1 MNHKNL
7 DAWKNSIDLVA
18 EVYKITMTFP
28 KNEEYGIISQM
39 RRAAISVPSN
49 ISEGAGRDSKK
60 EYVRFLN
67 ISIGS
72 LSELET
78 QMIIAQRLKYIND
91 STIFDE
97 IMNVRK
103 LLIGLK
109 KYLVSKI

>member
-1 MNHKNL
+1 MDHKNL
-7 DAWKNSIDLVA
+7 DVWKKSIDLVT
-18 EVYKITMTFP
+18 EVYKITNTFP
-28 KNEEYGIISQM
+28 KNEMYGITSQV
-39 RRAAISVPSN
+39 RRSAVSVPSN
-49 ISEGAGRDSKK
+49 ISEGAGRDSTK

-78 QMIIAQRLKYIND
+78 QMIIAQRLKYIKD

-97 IMNVRK
+97 IIKVRK

-109 KYLVSKI
+109 KYLVTKI

>member
-1 MNHKNL
+1 MDHKNL
-7 DAWKNSIDLVA
+7 DAWKLSIDLVA
-18 EVYKITMTFP
+18 EVYKITKTFP
-28 KNEEYGIISQM
+28 KNEDYGITSQM
-39 RRAAISVPSN
+39 RRSAISVPSN

-60 EYVRFLN
+60 EYIRFLN

-78 QMIIAQRLKYIND
+78 QMIIAQRLQYIND

-97 IMNVRK
+97 IINVRK

>member
-1 MNHKNL
+1 MDHKNL
-7 DAWKNSIDLVA
+7 DAWKMSIDLVA
-18 EVYKITMTFP
+18 EVYKVTKAFP
-28 KNEEYGIISQM
+28 KNEEYGITSQM
-39 RRAAISVPSN
+39 RRSAISVPSN

-60 EYVRFLN
+60 EYIRFLN

-97 IMNVRK
+97 IIKVRK
-103 LLIGLK
+103 LLMGLK

>member
-1 MNHKNL
+1 M
-7 DAWKNSIDLVA
+7 VA
-18 EVYKITMTFP
+18 EVYKITKTFP
-28 KNEEYGIISQM
+28 KNEDYGITSQM
-39 RRAAISVPSN
+39 RRSAISVPSN

-78 QMIIAQRLKYIND
+78 QMIIAQRLQYIND

-97 IMNVRK
+97 IINVRK

>member
-1 MNHKNL
+1 MDHKKLN
-7 DAWKNSIDLVA
+7 AWKDSIDLVA
-18 EVYKITMTFP
+18 KVYEITMTFP
-28 KNEEYGIISQM
+28 KNEEYGITSQI
-39 RRAAISVPSN
+39 RRSAISVPSN

-78 QMIIAQRLKYIND
+78 QIIIAQRLKYID
-91 STIFDE
+91 ESSIFDE
-97 IMNVRK
+97 IISIRK

-109 KYLVSKI
+109 KYLKSKI

>member
-1 MNHKNL
+1 MDHKNL
-7 DAWKNSIDLVA
+7 DVWKTSIDLVA
-18 EVYKITMTFP
+18 EVYKVTKAFP
-28 KNEEYGIISQM
+28 KNEEYGITSQM
-39 RRAAISVPSN
+39 RRSAVSVPSN

-97 IMNVRK
+97 IVKVRK
-103 LLIGLK
+103 LLVGLK

>member
-1 MNHKNL
+1 MDHKKLN
-7 DAWKNSIDLVA
+7 AWKDSIDLVA
-18 EVYKITMTFP
+18 KVYEITMTFP
-28 KNEEYGIISQM
+28 KNEEYGITSQM
-39 RRAAISVPSN
+39 RRSAISVPSN

-78 QMIIAQRLKYIND
+78 QMIIAQRLKYINE

-97 IMNVRK
+97 IISVRK

-109 KYLVSKI
+109 KYLKSKI

>member
-1 MNHKNL
+1 
-7 DAWKNSIDLVA
+7 LVA
-18 EVYKITMTFP
+18 EVYKITKTFP
-28 KNEEYGIISQM
+28 KNEDYGITSQM
-39 RRAAISVPSN
+39 RRSAISVPSN

-78 QMIIAQRLKYIND
+78 QMIIAQRLQYIND

-97 IMNVRK
+97 IINVRK

>member
-1 MNHKNL
+1 MDHKKLN
-7 DAWKNSIDLVA
+7 AWKDSIDLVA
-18 EVYKITMTFP
+18 KVYEITMTFP
-28 KNEEYGIISQM
+28 KNEEYGITSQI
-39 RRAAISVPSN
+39 RRSAISVPSN

-78 QMIIAQRLKYIND
+78 QMIIAQRLKYID
-91 STIFDE
+91 ESSIFDE
-97 IMNVRK
+97 IISIRK

-109 KYLVSKI
+109 KYLKSKI